1 MANTIG
7 HGEIYSVEMAN
18 TVGHAGI
25 YSVEMTN
32 TIGHAGIYSVGT
44 TNTVGH
50 AGIYSVET
58 TNTVGHAEIYGV
70 GKGIIDV
77 GMVLHINKT
86 DITVV
91 TTVLHVVKRFFI
103 VVAPYPMPTRAFRP
117 YVGTD
122 PVSVRINANSVY
134 RPHDIFIPTCRIG
147 RTDTGSVPTFGPFW
161 PELAFINVCIYQSW
175 TEDF

>member
-1 MANTIG
+1 MTNTVG
-7 HGEIYSVEMAN
+7 HGEIYSVE
-18 TVGHAGI
+18 T
-25 YSVEMTN
+25 TN
-32 TIGHAGIYSVGT
+32 TIGHGGIYSVGT

-58 TNTVGHAEIYGV
+58 TNTIGHAEIYGV

-91 TTVLHVVKRFFI
+91 TTVLHVVKRVFI

-117 YVGTD
+117 HVGTD

-134 RPHDIFIPTCRIG
+134 RPHDIFGSIGPYIHPDLPNRADRHGVCPYVRAILARIG
-147 RTDTGSVPTFGPFW
+147 IRPRCDLPAEVW
-161 PELAFINVCIYQSW
+161 I
-175 TEDF
+175 